1 MTTKQR
7 KAEVIVV
14 YHFFKEDQLCGL
26 SGSSGPSQS
35 RSLGSIGSPPVMLLE
50 SAFDSDLFSS
60 SVIDPVEEEVESK
73 LPLLVTFLS
82 KAFGTCCM
90 FVRGSELDSVFV
102 KEEGISK
109 T

>member
-1 MTTKQR
+1 
-7 KAEVIVV
+7 
-14 YHFFKEDQLCGL
+14 
-26 SGSSGPSQS
+26 
-35 RSLGSIGSPPVMLLE
+35 MLLE